1 MVSSILWRIDEGKSE
16 FMRFNRCLN
25 LILKEYIYVPVRYK
39 TSSFVSM
46 NRQTSLFN
54 DL

>member
-1 MVSSILWRIDEGKSE
+1 MVSSILWRIDEAKSE

-25 LILKEYIYVPVRYK
+25 LVLKEYIYVPVRYK

>member
-39 TSSFVSM
+39 TSWFVSM